1 MTDSTDPLPRQE
13 RSVPGVPTSQAARKQ
28 GTAAQ
33 KMGQR
38 VLLLDRP
45 RYVSAAPP
53 YLNLDHGGLVLCG
66 KNAYTR
72 ARELRLQG
80 YGGILVIDQA
90 ACESEAATKDEPFA
104 RPEGRLFGDRLD
116 DVFQQQLDCG
126 ADVVLT
132 PTRYVHA
139 GDAAALK
146 GVMSAARAIERDD
159 VIVTVPVAVSW
170 LRDES
175 LPQLMEVLKRIPHPK
190 ALILGGQFNPL
201 DAFAAAPKN
210 LRQLFME
217 LPDLGLWR
225 TDLAAFDCMAHGG
238 LFGAIGAGGS
248 LRHLPPQD
256 EDPQSS
262 NFPGAHFPSVLVPDL
277 LGFFRAD
284 LLAPKYANVLAPRCS
299 CLVCNEGLLDRF
311 NRRDGSTRAAAHGH
325 NAATWNSWL
334 PDLFDHQSLRDRQQW
349 WKNRCAAAVYE
360 HEAES
365 ARIQQPGAF
374 KPKKFLRA
382 WANLP
387 LSESSNS
394 DMANFTAT
402 DAPERDRPT

>member
-1 MTDSTDPLPRQE
+1 MTESSDPLSHQEHSAPGAPRRQ
-13 RSVPGVPTSQAARKQ
+13 PARKQ
-28 GTAAQ
+28 GTATQ
-33 KMGQR
+33 KVGQR

-45 RYVSAAPP
+45 RYVPAAPP
-53 YLNLDHGGLVLCG
+53 YLDSDHGGLVLCG
-66 KNAYTR
+66 KNADRR
-72 ARELRLQG
+72 ARELRVQG
-80 YGGILVIDQA
+80 YDSILIIDQA
-90 ACESEAATKDEPFA
+90 AYESEAATTDEPFA
-104 RPEGRLFGDRLD
+104 LPEGRLFGDRLD
-116 DVFQQQLDCG
+116 DVLQQQLDCE
-126 ADVVLT
+126 ADVALT

-139 GDAAALK
+139 GDALALK
-146 GVMSAARAIERDD
+146 GVMRAAQAIERTD

-201 DAFAAAPKN
+201 DAFAAAPRN
-210 LRQLFME
+210 LRQLFKE

-225 TDLAAFDCMAHGG
+225 TDLAAFDCMAYGG

-248 LRHLPPQD
+248 LRHLPPED

-277 LGFFRAD
+277 LSFFKAD
-284 LLAPKYANVLAPRCS
+284 SLATKYANVLAPRCS
-299 CLVCNEGLLDRF
+299 CLICYEGLLDRF
-311 NRRDGSTRAAAHGH
+311 NRRDGATRASAHAH

-349 WKNRCAAAVYE
+349 WKNRCAVAVYE

-382 WANLP
+382 WASLP
-387 LSESSNS
+387 VLESSNS
-394 DMANFTAT
+394 DLATFTT
-402 DAPERDRPT
+402 DAPERDGST